1 MIKPLMKK
9 MITFAQ
15 QNKPPNYTNG
25 DGKFYLVRC
34 FNHPYPY
41 NKKGIENYLPAVA
54 SGECAWCGWTEK
66 KNLITIEQYNAKMEK
81 ILKRLK
87 NSPTHEILTAM
98 LDFAS
103 SVELPKPAKKKK
115 KL

>member
-15 QNKPPNYTNG
+15 QNKPPNYIG
-25 DGKFYLVRC
+25 KDGSFFLVRC
-34 FNHPYPY
+34 FNC
-41 NKKGIENYLPAVA
+41 GGTENYLPAVA
-54 SGECAWCGWTEK
+54 SGQCNWCGWSEK
-66 KNLITIEQYNAKMEK
+66 KNLITIEQYNAKMGK

-103 SVELPKPAKKKK
+103 SVEFPKPAERKKK
-115 KL
+115 